1 MATENRLIFA
11 FAVHDHQPV
20 GNFKD
25 VIARVYRRAYEP
37 FLKAASRY
45 PQVSFSLHIS
55 GSLLEWMEE
64 DAPET
69 IELARGLVARGQCE
83 ILTGTY
89 YESLAP
95 VAPEED
101 VKRSIRAYTAKLAE
115 VFGIEAEGMWLAERV
130 YEPHLPA
137 VLSAAGVRFVAL
149 DDWHFRVA
157 GIPPEDLG
165 RPWIAEHQGAI
176 ITACPISQ
184 RLRYLVPFAPVPDVI
199 GHLRGAYEAGAD
211 MVCLADDGEKF
222 GEWPGTFEHCYT
234 QGWLE
239 EFFGA
244 LVANA
249 DWLRVATLGEAVATV
264 PAAGPAYLPATSY
277 YEMTRWALPTASQRR
292 LKDLGPD
299 FAVDGADG
307 DLVTGGAFRSFFQ
320 KYEEANFF
328 HKRVQETSRRFYEA
342 AAQNDAEYAAAQ
354 RHLWRA
360 QANDAYWHG
369 VFGGFYLP
377 HLRRGVKHELLRAE
391 ALLDRKTG
399 RLSATEYAD
408 FDADGVAEL
417 TLKNDNVVAVLKA
430 NGLSVAEFARR
441 SPPAVLTD
449 VPARRPELYHDDV
462 RRGLH
467 SEGAGAAKTI
477 HGDKPTKEAGLE
489 RYLVYDRRPKRLFL
503 ERIFDGAAT
512 LDEYAREAAVEFADF
527 SWGDV
532 TKGDGRARVSGSLG
546 GLEGGRAAIRKE
558 LALMR
563 RGIETVFS
571 VQNGSSQ
578 NVIFGLELTLSITS
592 DNPEYSLFDG
602 WGKYEMGSIFETET
616 AGRCRITDRLAE
628 WQLDVIVEG
637 ACNLWHS
644 PVYTVS
650 CTESGYEKVYQG
662 SAFFFW
668 WPLAPGGELL
678 SRVAAELI

>member
-1 MATENRLIFA
+1 MPTEKRLIFA

-20 GNFKD
+20 GNFEE
-25 VIARVYRRAYEP
+25 VIARVHRRAYGP

-45 PQVSFSLHIS
+45 PEVRFSLHIS
-55 GSLLEWMEE
+55 GALLEWMEE
-64 DAPET
+64 EAPET
-69 IELARGLVARGQCE
+69 IALARQLVAGGQCE

-101 VKRSIRAYTAKLAE
+101 VKRSVRAYTAKLAK
-115 VFGIEAEGMWLAERV
+115 VFGVQAEGMWVAERV

-137 VLSAAGVRFVAL
+137 VLAAAGVRYVAL

-157 GIPPEDLG
+157 GIPSEDLG
-165 RPWIAEHQGAI
+165 RPWIAEHQGAK
-176 ITACPISQ
+176 ITVCPISQ

-199 GHLRGAYEAGAD
+199 GYLKGAYEAGAD
-211 MVCLADDGEKF
+211 MACLADDGEKF

-234 QGWLE
+234 RGWLE
-239 EFFGA
+239 EFFEA
-244 LVANA
+244 LAANA
-249 DWLRVATLGEAVATV
+249 DWLRVATLGEAVATM

-292 LKDLGPD
+292 LRNLGPA

-307 DLVTGGAFRSFFQ
+307 DLVPGGAFRSFFQ

-342 AAQNDAEYAAAQ
+342 AAPDDPEYAAAQ

-377 HLRRGVKHELLRAE
+377 HLRRGVKRELLQAE

-408 FDADGVAEL
+408 IDADGVAEL
-417 TLKNDNVVAVLKA
+417 TVKNENVIAVLKSE
-430 NGLSVAEFARR
+430 GLAVAEFARR
-441 SPPAVLTD
+441 SPPVVLTD

-462 RRGLH
+462 AKGVC
-467 SEGAGAAKTI
+467 SDAAGAKTI
-477 HGDKPTKEAGLE
+477 HGDKTSKEAGLE

-527 SWGDV
+527 SWDEV
-532 TKGDGRARVSGSLG
+532 VRENGRAQISGSSR
-546 GLEGGRAAIRKE
+546 GLEGGRIAIRKE
-558 LALMR
+558 VALTG
-563 RGIETVFS
+563 RGIEAAFS
-571 VQNGSSQ
+571 VKNNSSRK
-578 NVIFGLELTLSITS
+578 VVYGLELTLSITAES
-592 DNPEYSLFDG
+592 PEYALFEAG
-602 WGKYEMGSIFETET
+602 GKFEMGDIFETEVE
-616 AGRCRITDRLAE
+616 GRCRITDRLAE
-628 WQLDVIVEG
+628 WQLGVTVDG
-637 ACNLWHS
+637 ACQLWHS

-650 CTESGYEKVYQG
+650 CSESGYEKVYQG

-668 WPLAPGGELL
+668 WPLAAEGELL
-678 SRVAAELI
+678 SRVGAELI